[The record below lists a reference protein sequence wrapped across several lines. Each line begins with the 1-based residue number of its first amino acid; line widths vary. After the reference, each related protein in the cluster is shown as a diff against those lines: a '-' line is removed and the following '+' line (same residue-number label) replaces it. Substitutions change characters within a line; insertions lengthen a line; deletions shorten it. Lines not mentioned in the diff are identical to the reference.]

1 MKLISFLL
9 SVFKLDFKNVIQFN
23 VFNLWRPVDTKA
35 FYFQVCCLGRKNI
48 QLFCLRDESI
58 HIPKRRVCPM
68 KTDRC
73 YLDTLPVSTSTPPS
87 RAPVCSVI
95 SVYVCI
101 YQQKWDEKDT
111 TIMIK
116 AILVFNN
123 HGKPRLSKFYQ
134 YFVSDT
140 VIMCCCQLS
149 WVVRWWGSFIQ
160 KSNKFEYRIF

>member
-1 MKLISFLL
+1 MFLTCGNRRIQIMFGAKKHSALLFEGRIYPYTKKKSL
-9 SVFKLDFKNVIQFN
+9 SEED
-23 VFNLWRPVDTKA
+23 R
-35 FYFQVCCLGRKNI
+35 
-48 QLFCLRDESI
+48 
-58 HIPKRRVCPM
+58 
-68 KTDRC
+68 DRC

-87 RAPVCSVI
+87 RAPVCFAI

-134 YFVSDT
+134 YFVSDS

>member
-1 MKLISFLL
+1 MFLTCG
-9 SVFKLDFKNVIQFN
+9 NRRIQKHFTLMFA
-23 VFNLWRPVDTKA
+23 VWGEKTFIYFVWGTNLFIYPEK
-35 FYFQVCCLGRKNI
+35 
-48 QLFCLRDESI
+48 
-58 HIPKRRVCPM
+58 RVCPM

-73 YLDTLPVSTSTPPS
+73 YLDALPVSTSTPPS

-134 YFVSDT
+134 YFVSDS
-140 VIMCCCQLS
+140 VIMCCCQY
-149 WVVRWWGSFIQ
+149 WEVRWWGSFIL
-160 KSNKFEYRIF
+160 K

>member
-1 MKLISFLL
+1 MATGGYKSILL
-9 SVFKLDFKNVIQFN
+9 LCS
-23 VFNLWRPVDTKA
+23 
-35 FYFQVCCLGRKNI
+35 GRKNI
-48 QLFCLRDESI
+48 KLFCLRDESI

-87 RAPVCSVI
+87 RAPVCSAI

-134 YFVSDT
+134 YFVSDS
-140 VIMCCCQLS
+140 VIMCCCHIEWSCGGEVLYKKVTS
-149 WVVRWWGSFIQ
+149 SNTESF
-160 KSNKFEYRIF
+160 KFVWRLYTTV

>member
-1 MKLISFLL
+1 M
-9 SVFKLDFKNVIQFN
+9 
-23 VFNLWRPVDTKA
+23 
-35 FYFQVCCLGRKNI
+35 GRKNV
-48 QLFCLRDESI
+48 QLFRLRDESI
-58 HIPKRRVCPM
+58 HIPKRRVCPT

-134 YFVSDT
+134 YFVSDS

-149 WVVRWWGSFIQ
+149 GQVVGKFYTKIKVTSSNTESF
-160 KSNKFEYRIF
+160 KYGLEVVHNSLNLSP

>member
-1 MKLISFLL
+1 MATGGYKSILL
-9 SVFKLDFKNVIQFN
+9 SCLLFGAKKHSPLLFEGRIYSY
-23 VFNLWRPVDTKA
+23 TKKKS
-35 FYFQVCCLGRKNI
+35 LS
-48 QLFCLRDESI
+48 DED
-58 HIPKRRVCPM
+58 R
-68 KTDRC
+68 DRC

-134 YFVSDT
+134 YFVSDS
-140 VIMCCCQLS
+140 V
-149 WVVRWWGSFIQ
+149 VVRWWGSFIQ

>member
-1 MKLISFLL
+1 MFSTIRVQVKLISFLL
-9 SVFKLDFKNVIQFN
+9 SVFKLDLKKCHN
-23 VFNLWRPVDTKA
+23 VFNLWQPADTKHFTLMFA
-35 FYFQVCCLGRKNI
+35 VWGEKTFSSFVWGTNL
-48 QLFCLRDESI
+48 
-58 HIPKRRVCPM
+58 PKRRVCPM

-134 YFVSDT
+134 YFVSDS
-140 VIMCCCQLS
+140 VIVCCCQY
-149 WVVRWWGSFIQ
+149 WEVRWWGSFIL
-160 KSNKFEYRIF
+160 K

>member
-1 MKLISFLL
+1 M
-9 SVFKLDFKNVIQFN
+9 FN
-23 VFNLWRPVDTKA
+23 VFNLWQPADTKHFTLMFA
-35 FYFQVCCLGRKNI
+35 VWGEKNI

-73 YLDTLPVSTSTPPS
+73 CLDTLPVSTSTPPS

-134 YFVSDT
+134 YFVSDS
-140 VIMCCCQLS
+140 VIMCCCQY
-149 WVVRWWGSFIQ
+149 WEVRWWGSFIL

>member
-1 MKLISFLL
+1 MFLTCGNRRIQIMFGAKKHSALLFEGRIYPYTKKKSL
-9 SVFKLDFKNVIQFN
+9 SEED
-23 VFNLWRPVDTKA
+23 R
-35 FYFQVCCLGRKNI
+35 
-48 QLFCLRDESI
+48 
-58 HIPKRRVCPM
+58 
-68 KTDRC
+68 DRC

-87 RAPVCSVI
+87 RAPVCSAI

-134 YFVSDT
+134 YFVSDS
-140 VIMCCCQLS
+140 VIMCCCQY
-149 WVVRWWGSFIQ
+149 WEVRWWGSFML

>member
-1 MKLISFLL
+1 MFLTCGNRRIQKDFTLMFAVWGEKTFSSF
-9 SVFKLDFKNVIQFN
+9 VWGTN
-23 VFNLWRPVDTKA
+23 P
-35 FYFQVCCLGRKNI
+35 
-48 QLFCLRDESI
+48 
-58 HIPKRRVCPM
+58 IPKRRVCTM

-101 YQQKWDEKDT
+101 YQQRWDEKDT

-134 YFVSDT
+134 YFVSDS
-140 VIMCCCQLS
+140 VIMCCCQY
-149 WVVRWWGSFIQ
+149 WEVRWWGSFIL
-160 KSNKFEYRIF
+160 K

>member
-1 MKLISFLL
+1 M
-9 SVFKLDFKNVIQFN
+9 FN
-23 VFNLWRPVDTKA
+23 VFNLWQPADTNNVWGEKT
-35 FYFQVCCLGRKNI
+35 FSSFVWGTNL
-48 QLFCLRDESI
+48 
-58 HIPKRRVCPM
+58 PKRRVCPM

-87 RAPVCSVI
+87 RAPVCSAI

-134 YFVSDT
+134 YFVSDS
-140 VIMCCCQLS
+140 VIVCCCQY
-149 WVVRWWGSFIQ
+149 WEVRWWGSFML

>member
-1 MKLISFLL
+1 M
-9 SVFKLDFKNVIQFN
+9 FN
-23 VFNLWRPVDTKA
+23 VLTCGNRRIQNHFTLLFAVWGEKTFSSFVWGTNLP
-35 FYFQVCCLGRKNI
+35 
-48 QLFCLRDESI
+48 
-58 HIPKRRVCPM
+58 RRVCPM

-134 YFVSDT
+134 YFVSDS
-140 VIMCCCQLS
+140 VMCCCQLS